1 MSKLI
6 TTEDGYEIRLGQKN
20 PTCYPCCFEGSVCA
34 CRSDLCIKHRDNYI
48 REHGKL
54 PQGRYYTAETQ
65 EENLGAMKTKEQ
77 IEAHRRT
84 CEHSNTTLLGDGITC
99 CTADLR
105 ALPTWQD
112 PGGDGTVYPCGDD
125 CPFMKQFIN
134 EDKDEDIETNHS
146 DGRA

>member
-20 PTCYPCCFEGSVCA
+20 PSCYPCCFEGSVCA

-54 PQGRYYTAETQ
+54 PQGRYYTAETS

-84 CEHSNTTLLGDGITC
+84 CEHFNTTLLGDGITC

-112 PGGDGTVYPCGDD
+112 PGGDGMVYPCGDD

>member
-54 PQGRYYTAETQ
+54 PQGEGMSKPFFDNFCDSPAFYANASPDVVRNYY
-65 EENLGAMKTKEQ
+65 MKVVKNQ
-77 IEAHRRT
+77 WW
-84 CEHSNTTLLGDGITC
+84 S
-99 CTADLR
+99 
-105 ALPTWQD
+105 
-112 PGGDGTVYPCGDD
+112 
-125 CPFMKQFIN
+125 
-134 EDKDEDIETNHS
+134 
-146 DGRA
+146 

>member
-54 PQGRYYTAETQ
+54 PQGEGIYLRQAKVMNEEDTSLYGKNREGKVAVEPVPKEVQWWEAQ
-65 EENLGAMKTKEQ
+65 ERFENLIGAEFCRGGGGVQ
-77 IEAHRRT
+77 AV
-84 CEHSNTTLLGDGITC
+84 
-99 CTADLR
+99 LR
-105 ALPTWQD
+105 
-112 PGGDGTVYPCGDD
+112 
-125 CPFMKQFIN
+125 
-134 EDKDEDIETNHS
+134 
-146 DGRA
+146 